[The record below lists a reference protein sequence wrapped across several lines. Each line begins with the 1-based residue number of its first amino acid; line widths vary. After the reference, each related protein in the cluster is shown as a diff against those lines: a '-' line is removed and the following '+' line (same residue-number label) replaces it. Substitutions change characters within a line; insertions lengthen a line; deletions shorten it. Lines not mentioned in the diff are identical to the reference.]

1 MANYRR
7 LYYEYDTNDNIYGAR
22 TRVVDWHDWR
32 VLFFIAPHY
41 RPYET
46 VQLQYFYKVSNTAH
60 AVSSLVW
67 LALLWNS
74 LGSLS
79 PRAL

>member
-7 LYYEYDTNDNIYGAR
+7 LYYEYDTNDYIYGAR
-22 TRVVDWHDWR
+22 TRVVDWHGWR
-32 VLFFIAPHY
+32 VLFFIAHHY
-41 RPYET
+41 RPHKT

-74 LGSLS
+74 
-79 PRAL
+79 PRALPARAL